1 MKKTCVVTGGTS
13 GIGFATSYQLAE
25 EGCVVIV
32 VGRNAEKCKVITE
45 KIKKSTGNT
54 NIHYVVGDIS
64 LKKDVLRIAKS
75 LSKFEINV
83 LINNAGCIMVREEKT
98 SEGIEKT
105 FALNHLGYFLLANLL
120 LDNLRQNTPSRIINL
135 SSEAHRFVSLPL
147 ETIENEKDFSLSNIF
162 KVYGRSKLCNLLF
175 TYELAKR
182 LDSSNI
188 TVNAFH
194 PGIVATKLFSSNGFK
209 GKILNFFLGLAS
221 VGNTPNKPAANL
233 VYLALDEAVSEMT
246 GKYIIGKNAVKS
258 SDISYQSDLQKELW
272 NKSESI
278 TGMKFPVTT

>member
-25 EGCVVIV
+25 QGCVVIV

-45 KIKKSTGNT
+45 KIKKSTGNI
-54 NIHYVVGDIS
+54 NIHYVVGDLS
-64 LKKDVLRIAKS
+64 LKKDVLKIAKF

-105 FALNHLGYFLLANLL
+105 FALNHLGYFLLTNLL
-120 LDNLRQNTPSRIINL
+120 LENLQQNTPSRIINV

-147 ETIENEKDFSLSNIF
+147 ETIENENDFSLSNIF

-182 LDSSNI
+182 LGSSNLI
-188 TVNAFH
+188 VNAFH
-194 PGIVATKLFSSNGFK
+194 PEIVATKLFSSNGFK
-209 GKILNFFLGLAS
+209 GKILNFFLRLAS

-233 VYLALDEAVSEMT
+233 VYLALDERVSTMT
-246 GKYIIGKNAVKS
+246 GKYIIGKNPVKS

-278 TGMKFPVTT
+278 TGTEFPVTR